1 MLFIL
6 FLIFL
11 KLWIQKE
18 TFQLGGHEHNTNSV
32 EASETMST
40 NSASSPIPSYMHNH
54 SNDTTT
60 NDINEK
66 RRHKSSSEDSKVST
80 YIWIH
85 FIRTTAVTKK
95 GTYPYYISPIGIGL
109 LWAKIR
115 YLKNLS
121 IALKFVLPTDMK

>member
-80 YIWIH
+80 YILE
-85 FIRTTAVTKK
+85 ALLE
-95 GTYPYYISPIGIGL
+95 ISLRGVRMLGIKHRGS
-109 LWAKIR
+109 KC
-115 YLKNLS
+115 
-121 IALKFVLPTDMK
+121 